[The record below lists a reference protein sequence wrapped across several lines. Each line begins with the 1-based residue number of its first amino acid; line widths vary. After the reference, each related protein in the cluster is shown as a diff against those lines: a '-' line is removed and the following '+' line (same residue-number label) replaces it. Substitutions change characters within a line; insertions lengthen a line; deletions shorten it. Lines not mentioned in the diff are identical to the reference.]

1 MHKQSRQSWTCRIS
15 TIFKFC
21 FSQATCTVMLH
32 HLGATANLFLQECD
46 RESAYSS
53 QNRLLLGNGGLKV
66 SDLEKIRL
74 MLSKPSARDARAKA
88 KQLYICQLF
97 PHRLGFVGINAHTI
111 FSSWNWLFL
120 VHLFKP
126 GPLKNCPRV
135 PLWSLVSLYLLW
147 HLIHILSK
155 EKFLNLSPNL
165 EGIGCAAQGRFDMA
179 CAQKGSMSDAF
190 RLTANGQLAQLY
202 KQVHSTDF
210 QVCLNSSLAV
220 HTLYNILANCLAACI
235 PLCIC
240 ISCPIVFCTVYV
252 TQFQAKWNYAR
263 CICYALIDN
272 FGAQQLRKNYRIIIF
287 F

>member
-1 MHKQSRQSWTCRIS
+1 M
-15 TIFKFC
+15 
-21 FSQATCTVMLH
+21 
-32 HLGATANLFLQECD
+32 
-46 RESAYSS
+46 
-53 QNRLLLGNGGLKV
+53 
-66 SDLEKIRL
+66 
-74 MLSKPSARDARAKA
+74 
-88 KQLYICQLF
+88 
-97 PHRLGFVGINAHTI
+97 
-111 FSSWNWLFL
+111 
-120 VHLFKP
+120 HLFKP

-240 ISCPIVFCTVYV
+240 ISCPIVLLKTCGLVESHRQITGIVMSFVLYMWHNFKLNGIMQDVYV
-252 TQFQAKWNYAR
+252 MHWLTILELNSLEK
-263 CICYALIDN
+263 IT
-272 FGAQQLRKNYRIIIF
+272 G
-287 F
+287 